1 MLDPWDKEHYLRYC
15 FAVLSGEF
23 KANELVVKVQNNLSS
38 LYDEYKLLYCDD
50 MVVKET
56 VNDEK
61 KLEINIE
68 IDARLLFDMGYMKIL
83 KDNIL

>member
-1 MLDPWDKEHYLRYC
+1 M
-15 FAVLSGEF
+15 SGEF

-38 LYDEYKLLYCDD
+38 LCDEYKLLYCDD
-50 MVVKET
+50 MVVIET

-61 KLEINIE
+61 KLEINNE
-68 IDARLLFDMGYMKIL
+68 IDARLLFDMGYMKIS